1 MEKLIGSLKSKTS
14 WFAAILVVLGALQT
28 NMEVVTNLVGEGNIG
43 WVMSAI
49 GGIVYVLRMVTTKP
63 LAEK

>member
-1 MEKLIGSLKSKTS
+1 MENLIGSLKSKTA

-28 NMEVVTNLVGEGNIG
+28 NMDVVTAVVGADNIG

-49 GGIVYVLRMVTTKP
+49 GAVVYVLRLLTTKP
-63 LAEK
+63 LDAK

>member
-1 MEKLIGSLKSKTS
+1 MDVLIGSLKSKTA
-14 WFAAILVVLGALQT
+14 WFAAALVVIGALQT
-28 NMEVVTNLVGEGNIG
+28 NMDVVTNLVGADNIG

-49 GGIVYVLRMVTTKP
+49 GAVAYILRLVTNQP

>member
-1 MEKLIGSLKSKTS
+1 MDNLIGSLKSKTA
-14 WFAAILVVLGALQT
+14 WFAAILVVLGALQA
-28 NMEVVTNLVGEGNIG
+28 NMEVVTAVVGESNIG

-49 GGIVYVLRMVTTKP
+49 GAVVYVLRLVTNKP

>member
-49 GGIVYVLRMVTTKP
+49 GGIVYILRMVTTKP
-63 LAEK
+63 IDEK

>member
-28 NMEVVTNLVGEGNIG
+28 NMEVVTNLVGAANIG

-49 GGIVYVLRMVTTKP
+49 GAVVYVLRMATSKP
-63 LAEK
+63 LEDK